1 MVDTTDD
8 SIQQSLRTIVREET
22 AEIKSDL
29 HFVHE
34 EMTILRNDMRAIVRE
49 ETASL
54 RNDMRAIVHEET
66 ADMREDIATLKQV
79 QGQQG
84 IVLRTIQLDVG
95 SLKTSYRKQASETR
109 KLGILFEDFE
119 DRFQTSSEAT

>member
-1 MVDTTDD
+1 MAGITDD
-8 SIQQSLRTIVREET
+8 SIQQSLRMIVREET

-34 EMTILRNDMRAIVRE
+34 EMAILRHDMRTIVRE
-49 ETASL
+49 ETA
-54 RNDMRAIVHEET
+54 DMR
-66 ADMREDIATLKQV
+66 DDIATLKQV

-109 KLGILFEDFE
+109 KLGILFEDLE
-119 DRFQTSSEAT
+119 DRFQASSEVK